1 MISQSDL
8 PVLSVVFSSSQ
19 HDPVPVAGEKQKK
32 TLLLLRPIVGGYWWP
47 IDRTSRHSEFCP
59 LSFRYPSARLSAD
72 DCNETWSLDSV
83 LLSGNEIFRTPT
95 FASPLFFFF
104 FYCHCEVSVRR
115 TDEEARKK
123 RIAFFLCLS
132 LCRTSGKEA
141 QGLYKH
147 VHSVYSE
154 TDVTNQ
160 SKKIKKHTTSTFN
173 PPPPPPFPFSTEGTP
188 ELTTWQWAC
197 QASNTRLRRRAFFY
211 LSIRGNVLHL
221 LRGAGDSNLHRWWLC
236 VFLLFSFFPFT
247 VGRWL
252 TGGYQKQKS
261 GGGLRSKK
269 KKLHKSNE
277 TLVKR

>member
-1 MISQSDL
+1 MSEGIDDQL
-8 PVLSVVFSSSQ
+8 IAPPVIPSSVHCLSVI
-19 HDPVPVAGEKQKK
+19 PVRDSAPTTV
-32 TLLLLRPIVGGYWWP
+32 TRLDRWIVCCCLGTRYLG
-47 IDRTSRHSEFCP
+47 RLHSP
-59 LSFRYPSARLSAD
+59 L
-72 DCNETWSLDSV
+72 
-83 LLSGNEIFRTPT
+83 
-95 FASPLFFFF
+95 LFFFF

-188 ELTTWQWAC
+188 ELTT
-197 QASNTRLRRRAFFY
+197 
-211 LSIRGNVLHL
+211 
-221 LRGAGDSNLHRWWLC
+221 
-236 VFLLFSFFPFT
+236 
-247 VGRWL
+247 
-252 TGGYQKQKS
+252 
-261 GGGLRSKK
+261 
-269 KKLHKSNE
+269 
-277 TLVKR
+277 